1 MRLMKASKSKK
12 IIASTPVDKGGEGST
27 YRQLA
32 SAFTYAGMLPFVYG
46 ALASLNAA
54 PGIVWWPDWVTWP
67 EAMFYYA
74 AVIISFLAGI
84 EWGRSLQTDLSK
96 AASIILLINANG
108 VAVAVWAIVLI
119 MSQTQVAWAL
129 ILLLGWLVLVD
140 YLALRHQIQQAWFF
154 TLRWQASL
162 VAVLALG
169 WVALSGSLT

>member
-1 MRLMKASKSKK
+1 MRLMKNSKSKK
-12 IIASTPVDKGGEGST
+12 IIASRPGDERAEGST

-46 ALASLNAA
+46 ALASVDAA

-84 EWGRSLQTDLSK
+84 EWGRSLQTDLNK
-96 AASIILLINANG
+96 TASIILLINANG
-108 VAVAVWAIVLI
+108 VAVAVWAIVLL
-119 MSQTQVAWAL
+119 MSQTPLVWAL

-140 YLALRHQIQQAWFF
+140 YLALRHQVQQAWFF
-154 TLRWQASL
+154 ALRWQASL
-162 VAVLALG
+162 VAILALG
-169 WVALSGSLT
+169 SVALSGTST